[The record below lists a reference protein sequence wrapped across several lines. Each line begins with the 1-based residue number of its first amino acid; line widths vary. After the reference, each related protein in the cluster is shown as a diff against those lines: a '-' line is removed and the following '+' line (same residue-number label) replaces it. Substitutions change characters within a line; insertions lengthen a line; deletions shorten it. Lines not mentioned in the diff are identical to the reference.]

1 MTLEG
6 RRAKIAWLVVMT
18 PEVVVR
24 EGARRWKIPER
35 NIAGARNSGVATPE
49 SVSVVS
55 MKCIFRIRSVSGT
68 WYALICWP
76 CEDCS
81 SFLRRAMA
89 D

>member
-6 RRAKIAWLVVMT
+6 RRAKIAWLVVMA

-24 EGARRWKIPER
+24 EGALRWKIPER

-55 MKCIFRIRSVSGT
+55 MKCIFRIRSVSGSVVRLDLL
-68 WYALICWP
+68 AVRGLFV
-76 CEDCS
+76 
-81 SFLRRAMA
+81 FL
-89 D
+89 